1 MSALIAEEKA
11 IVVLEACRNA
21 GVMIATAES
30 CTGGLIAGAL
40 TDIAG
45 SSDVVDRGFVTYSN
59 EAKAEMIE
67 VPMELINRFG
77 AVSKEVALSMAEGA
91 LARSHA
97 GVTVAVT
104 GVAGPG
110 GGSDEKPVGLV
121 PIAAARK
128 GYTTLHRECRF
139 GHPPR
144 NGSCCIG
151 PRAGKSSTALRR
163 TLLSAAPYLCLWSR

>member
-11 IVVLEACRNA
+11 VAVLDSCRKA

-59 EAKAEMIE
+59 EAKAQMID
-67 VPMELINRFG
+67 VPMELINRVG

-91 LARSHA
+91 LARSYA

-104 GVAGPG
+104 GIAGPG

-121 PIAAARK
+121 HVASARK
-128 GYTTLHRECRF
+128 GHPTLHRECRF
-139 GHPPR
+139 GPKT
-144 NGSCCIG
+144 
-151 PRAGKSSTALRR
+151 RAEIRHATVLAALDLVLENLRIE
-163 TLLSAAPYLCLWSR
+163 

>member
-1 MSALIAEEKA
+1 MSAFIAEEKA
-11 IVVLEACRNA
+11 IAVLAACRKA

-59 EAKAEMIE
+59 EAKSEMIG

-91 LARSHA
+91 LARSRT
-97 GVTVAVT
+97 GVTIAVT

-110 GGSDEKPVGLV
+110 GGSDAKPVGLV
-121 PIAAARK
+121 HIASARR
-128 GYTTLHRECRF
+128 GHPTIHREYRF
-139 GHPPR
+139 GPKT
-144 NGSCCIG
+144 
-151 PRAGKSSTALRR
+151 RAEIRHETVLAALDLVLENLRE
-163 TLLSAAPYLCLWSR
+163 P

>member
-11 IVVLEACRNA
+11 VAVLDACRKA
-21 GVMIATAES
+21 GIMIATAES

-59 EAKAEMIE
+59 EAKAEMIG
-67 VPMELINRFG
+67 VPMELINRVG

-91 LARSHA
+91 LSHSRA
-97 GVTVAVT
+97 DVTVAVT
-104 GVAGPG
+104 GIAGPG

-121 PIAAARK
+121 HIASARK
-128 GYTTLHRECRF
+128 GYPTLHRECRF
-139 GHPPR
+139 GPKT
-144 NGSCCIG
+144 
-151 PRAGKSSTALRR
+151 RAEIRHETVLAALDLVLENLR
-163 TLLSAAPYLCLWSR
+163 

>member
-11 IVVLEACRNA
+11 VAVLEACRKA
-21 GVMIATAES
+21 GIMIATAES

-59 EAKAEMIE
+59 EAKAEMIG

-91 LARSHA
+91 LSHSRA
-97 GVTVAVT
+97 SVTVAVT
-104 GVAGPG
+104 GIAGPG

-121 PIAAARK
+121 HIASARK
-128 GYTTLHRECRF
+128 GHPPLHRECRF
-139 GHPPR
+139 GPKT
-144 NGSCCIG
+144 
-151 PRAGKSSTALRR
+151 RAEIRHATVLAALDLVLENLR
-163 TLLSAAPYLCLWSR
+163 